1 MPVPQISS
9 NNTLLYTKGTVLRKR
24 SGRADRLLCVFFRLL
39 PQGASHTNRRNNLV
53 VSEIVR
59 IFADENEMK
68 DK

>member
-1 MPVPQISS
+1 MGSLQMPVPQIS
-9 NNTLLYTKGTVLRKR
+9 
-24 SGRADRLLCVFFRLL
+24 VFFRLL